1 MERYGGQTMNDVAP
15 VAGYKSSLKSIWCP
29 GCGNFGF
36 LNAMYK
42 ALEELQLQSE
52 NTAVCS
58 GIGCSSRLPGYINAY
73 AFNGIHGRVLPFAS
87 GVKMSR
93 PETTVIAIG
102 GDGDGFSIGAGH
114 IGHAARKNI
123 NISYFVLDNNIYGLT
138 KGQASPTTPL
148 GVRTKTTYYGNMGMT
163 FNPVRMLIAYK
174 ASFVARTFSGDPK
187 HAQKMIVEAI
197 KHPGFSF
204 VEVLS
209 PCVTFRGKDQ
219 FKLIRERVRYID
231 EDHDVENE
239 VEAFDIANDEDTID
253 LGIIYQKRRLTYD
266 EIIQQEVINK
276 AKAASNGTTNIDKLL
291 EQFQP

>member
-1 MERYGGQTMNDVAP
+1 MNDVAP

>member
-1 MERYGGQTMNDVAP
+1 MNEPKKAIDYHSGTKP
-15 VAGYKSSLKSIWCP
+15 IWCP
-29 GCGNFGF
+29 GCGDFGF

-42 ALEELQLQSE
+42 TMEALQLDSA
-52 NTAVCS
+52 NTVVCS
-58 GIGCSSRLPGYINAY
+58 GIGCSSRISGYVKAY
-73 AFNGIHGRVLPFAS
+73 SFNGVHGRVLPFAS

-93 PETTVIAIG
+93 PETTVIAVG

-123 NISYFVLDNNIYGLT
+123 DITYVVLDNNIYGLT

-148 GVRTKTTYYGNMGMT
+148 GVRTKTTYYGNMGTT

-187 HAQKMIVEAI
+187 HIQKILVEAI
-197 KHPGFSF
+197 NHRGFSF

-219 FKLIRERVRYID
+219 FKILRDRVRYLD
-231 EDHDVENE
+231 ESHNVENE
-239 VEAFDIANDEDTID
+239 VEAFDIAHDENNLA
-253 LGIIYQKRRLTYD
+253 LGVIYKKLRPTYD
-266 EIIQQEVINK
+266 EIIQQNVISK
-276 AKAASNGTTNIDKLL
+276 AKAASNGVAKLDKLL

>member
-1 MERYGGQTMNDVAP
+1 MEGYGGQTMNDVAP

-42 ALEELQLQSE
+42 ALDELQLQSE
-52 NTAVCS
+52 NTAICS

-102 GDGDGFSIGAGH
+102 GDGDGYSIGAGH

-187 HAQKMIVEAI
+187 HAQKIIVEAI

-231 EDHDVENE
+231 EVHDVEDE
-239 VEAFDIANDEDTID
+239 VKAFDIANDEDTID
-253 LGIIYQKRRLTYD
+253 LGIIYKKRRLTYD